1 MYIVERKLGKGGFG
15 QVYVGRRAVATTA
28 KDGPNANF
36 VSILY
41 CSPRTS
47 LCCSCT
53 CSTSQFFPALAII
66 MVLQLGETMS
76 CSSLQ
81 TRAIRAC
88 CLRRAQDV
96 SI

>member
-36 VSILY
+36 VRTPCCCCLSI
-41 CSPRTS
+41 S
-47 LCCSCT
+47 LSCSCVRR
-53 CSTSQFFPALAII
+53 SLRSLFFHVMA
-66 MVLQLGETMS
+66 MFVVLWESYFTT

-81 TRAIRAC
+81 T
-88 CLRRAQDV
+88 
-96 SI
+96 